1 MVVNVVGFAMV
12 SPPSTTELS
21 PMNVSYRK
29 TVKND
34 TESGSDI
41 STSSSELS
49 RGSSAS
55 LQANLMDAQFQL
67 LTAQIP
73 AVSRLS
79 SADMSA
85 LLLARLKELREE
97 RLNAPARDLLSR
109 LQSRTVLIDVMNGDM
124 QGGDV
129 EFGRDDEEDLL
140 PAADEL
146 VTQEDL
152 AVVSDGEDDTH
163 PNDVNAD
170 YDGPRLVSLY
180 LLMAEHIGRGVT
192 RTTFTFW
199 FEVYGVYHCASE
211 L

>member
-1 MVVNVVGFAMV
+1 
-12 SPPSTTELS
+12 
-21 PMNVSYRK
+21 
-29 TVKND
+29 
-34 TESGSDI
+34 
-41 STSSSELS
+41 
-49 RGSSAS
+49 
-55 LQANLMDAQFQL
+55 MDAQFQL

-73 AVSRLS
+73 A
-79 SADMSA
+79 
-85 LLLARLKELREE
+85 
-97 RLNAPARDLLSR
+97 
-109 LQSRTVLIDVMNGDM
+109 
-124 QGGDV
+124 GGDV

>member
-73 AVSRLS
+73 A
-79 SADMSA
+79 
-85 LLLARLKELREE
+85 
-97 RLNAPARDLLSR
+97 
-109 LQSRTVLIDVMNGDM
+109 
-124 QGGDV
+124 GGDV

-152 AVVSDGEDDTH
+152 AV
-163 PNDVNAD
+163 
-170 YDGPRLVSLY
+170 
-180 LLMAEHIGRGVT
+180 HIGRGVT